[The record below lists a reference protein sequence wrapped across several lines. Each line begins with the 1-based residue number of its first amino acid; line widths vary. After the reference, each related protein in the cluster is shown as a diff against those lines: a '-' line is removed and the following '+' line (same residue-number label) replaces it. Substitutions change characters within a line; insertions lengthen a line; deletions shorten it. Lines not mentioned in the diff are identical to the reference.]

1 MRIAILTETYAPVVG
16 GGETQARLLAEGLA
30 ERGHAV
36 AVVTRRTSRAL
47 SRRETV
53 AGVRVVRLGPS
64 LHHHL
69 AKWALG
75 AVVPMGAGRLLRAAD
90 AVLVSGFRVLG
101 IPARALS
108 AFGGAPVVLKAD
120 NNGELSG
127 AFFDRGL
134 ARLGLAADGAL
145 VKMALGARNRLLRG
159 AAAWVALSADI
170 EAEYRAHGVPPERI
184 HRIPNGFDPTRF
196 RPAGPGERARLR
208 RDLALPPEARVVA
221 YTGRLVSYKGLPGLL
236 RAWRPI
242 AETRPDA
249 LLLIV
254 GAQGLDIHGC
264 ERDLRDFVARQG
276 LARNV
281 RFTGAVS
288 GVERYLRAADG
299 FVLPSE
305 KEAFGLSLVEA
316 MACGLPCVA
325 TPVGAMR
332 EIVDDGV
339 TGTLVEPGDETALGA
354 ALEALVEGGPRMDA
368 IGAAAERVA
377 HERYA
382 AASVVSAYEGLFARL
397 GGPGS

>member
-36 AVVTRRTSRAL
+36 AVVTRRTSREL
-47 SRRETV
+47 SGRETM

-64 LHHHL
+64 LRHHL

-75 AVVPMGAGRLLRAAD
+75 AVVPMGTGRLLRSAD

-127 AFFDRGL
+127 AFFTRGL
-134 ARLGLAADGAL
+134 ARLGLAADGAV
-145 VKMALGARNRLLRG
+145 VKTALGARNRLLRG

-184 HRIPNGFDPTRF
+184 HRIPNGFDPARF
-196 RPAGPGERARLR
+196 RPAGPAERARLR
-208 RDLALPPEARVVA
+208 EQLGLPSEARVVA

-242 AETRPDA
+242 AEAHPDA

-254 GAQGLDIHGC
+254 GEEGLDIHGC
-264 ERDLRDFVARQG
+264 EGELRDFVARHG
-276 LARNV
+276 MARNV

-288 GVERYLRAADG
+288 DVERYLRAADG

-325 TPVGAMR
+325 
-332 EIVDDGV
+332 
-339 TGTLVEPGDETALGA
+339 
-354 ALEALVEGGPRMDA
+354 GGRDA
-368 IGAAAERVA
+368 RDRRRRRVRHA
-377 HERYA
+377 DRT
-382 AASVVSAYEGLFARL
+382 R
-397 GGPGS
+397 